1 MRRRTA
7 EVHAGQIPDPT
18 TGASTPNLVMSSTF
32 VVDEPL
38 SFSALDQPDDPPFIY
53 TRWDN
58 PTVRQLEEKLAA
70 LEEGESAAAYASGM
84 AATTA
89 VLFTT
94 LKAGDRLVISDTL
107 YAGTAEL
114 SRDTL
119 TGMGIEVIPVDTMD
133 LGAVEEAIG
142 SRARLVWVETPANP
156 ILRLTDIAAVAELAH
171 AGGAQL
177 AVDSTFATPVAT
189 RPLSLGADYVV
200 HSLTKYLGGHGDA
213 IGGAVVASREEIARL
228 RTEASIHYGGVL
240 SPFNAW
246 LIARGIGTLSLRMA
260 AHEAG
265 ALTIAEWLEQHDA
278 VDRVVYPGL
287 ESHPQHDLARRQME
301 NFSGMVT
308 FQVADGETVAA
319 KMMKGLEV
327 IHYAVSLGHHR
338 SLIYWLP
345 TDELMATSYRLEGAQ
360 LTSYRSYAGNGVFR
374 FSVGLEDPEDLIED
388 LAAVLG

>member
-58 PTVRQLEEKLAA
+58 PTVRQLEHKLAA
-70 LEEGESAAAYASGM
+70 LEEGEAAAAYGSGM
-84 AATTA
+84 AATAA
-89 VLFTT
+89 VLFST
-94 LKAGDRLVISDTL
+94 LHTGDRLVISDTT

-119 TGMGIEVIPVDTMD
+119 PRMGIEVVPVDTSD
-133 LGAVEEAIG
+133 LDAVEQAIG
-142 SRARLVWVETPANP
+142 SQAKLVWVETPANP
-156 ILRLTDIAAVAELAH
+156 ILRLADIAAVAEIAH
-171 AGGAQL
+171 AADAQL

-189 RPLSLGADYVV
+189 RPLGLGADYVI

-213 IGGAVVASREEIARL
+213 IGGAVVASRDEIARL

-265 ALTIAEWLEQHDA
+265 ALAIAQWLEQHEA
-278 VDRVVYPGL
+278 VGTVIYPGL
-287 ESHPQHDLARRQME
+287 ESHPQHELARKQMD
-301 NFSGMVT
+301 NFSGMVS
-308 FQVADGETVAA
+308 FQVTSGEGVAA
-319 KMMKGLEV
+319 MMMKGLEIV
-327 IHYAVSLGHHR
+327 HYAVSLGHHR

-345 TDELMATSYRLEGAQ
+345 TAELMATSYRLDGAQ
-360 LTSYRSYAGNGVFR
+360 LASYRSYAGDGIFR

>member
-58 PTVRQLEEKLAA
+58 PTVRQLEHKLAA
-70 LEEGESAAAYASGM
+70 LEEGEAAAAYGSGM
-84 AATTA
+84 AATAA
-89 VLFTT
+89 VLFST
-94 LKAGDRLVISDTL
+94 LHTGDRLVISDTT

-119 TGMGIEVIPVDTMD
+119 PRMGIEVVPVDTSD
-133 LGAVEEAIG
+133 LDAVGQAIG
-142 SRARLVWVETPANP
+142 SQARLVWVETPANP
-156 ILRLTDIAAVAELAH
+156 ILRLTDIAALADLAH
-171 AGGAQL
+171 RAGAQL

-189 RPLSLGADYVV
+189 RPLTLGADYVI

-213 IGGAVVASREEIARL
+213 IGGAVVASRDEIARL
-228 RTEASIHYGGVL
+228 RTEATIHYGGVL

-265 ALTIAEWLEQHDA
+265 ALALAEWLERHEA
-278 VDRVVYPGL
+278 VGTVIYPGL
-287 ESHPQHDLARRQME
+287 ESHPQHALARKQME
-301 NFSGMVT
+301 NFSGMLT
-308 FQVADGETVAA
+308 FQVTDGEKVAA

-345 TDELMATSYRLEGAQ
+345 TDELMATSYRLDGDQ
-360 LTSYRSYAGNGVFR
+360 LASYRSYAGDGIFR
-374 FSVGLEDPEDLIED
+374 FSVGLEDPEDLMED
-388 LAAVLG
+388 LATVLG